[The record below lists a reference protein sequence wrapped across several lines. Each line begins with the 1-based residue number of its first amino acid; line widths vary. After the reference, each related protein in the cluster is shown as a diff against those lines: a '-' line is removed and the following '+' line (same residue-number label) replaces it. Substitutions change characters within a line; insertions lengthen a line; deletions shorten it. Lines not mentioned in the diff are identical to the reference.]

1 MSTGIHFSLLK
12 VTFESAS
19 KGVPNDCNDMFWCI
33 SITNHVK
40 SYKKY
45 NEKAQTAKFTV
56 FTVGSQLRIAKNR
69 KTGQTK
75 TFTQIFKYYA
85 PSRGVPCES

>member
-1 MSTGIHFSLLK
+1 MK
-12 VTFESAS
+12 VPQNS
-19 KGVPNDCNDMFWCI
+19 KVVPNDCNDMFWCI

-56 FTVGSQLRIAKNR
+56 FTMLGSQLRGAKNR

-75 TFTQIFKYYA
+75 M
-85 PSRGVPCES
+85 